1 MAKQTITVIKGDG
14 IGPSII
20 DSALEILKAAGCDFD
35 YEFVDAGLAAL
46 EKTGELLDLGTYRFQ
61 FPLITGIHLKKVVPE
76 PVAEYISGQCQSSGR
91 LPCSRWSSEH

>member
-46 EKTGELLDLGTYRFQ
+46 EKTGELLPQDTIDTIAKNKITLKG
-61 FPLITGIHLKKVVPE
+61 PLTT
-76 PVAEYISGQCQSSGR
+76 PVGEGFTCYKR
-91 LPCSRWSSEH
+91 NTT